1 MHTKYTSLAAAILIA
16 LTHSPALLAEGF
28 DDVFTARAPAAPA
41 AAEAVAAP
49 EATTETLT
57 MPVATPDG
65 FMPDPAAAAPA
76 AAPVANAEGYMP
88 DPTAAA
94 PAVDANGNPVAAT
107 EAAAP
112 AQPEVPQISQAEKDS
127 RFWLAAR
134 EGNSDEVAE
143 MLQQGANPNTV
154 NDNGATAIHGA
165 TQYGSL
171 PLVIYLHKSGVN
183 INATT
188 TNGWTAIHT
197 AARFGKA
204 DIANYLKQQGLNP
217 NTPTSDFGKTPVQ
230 MALDNGDLRTA
241 RILGY

>member
-1 MHTKYTSLAAAILIA
+1 MHIKQTSLAAAVLVALI
-16 LTHSPALLAEGF
+16 HSPALLAEGF
-28 DDVFTARAPAAPA
+28 DDIFTPHATATPAV
-41 AAEAVAAP
+41 AEAVAAP
-49 EATTETLT
+49 ITTYETAT
-57 MPVATPDG
+57 MPLATPDG
-65 FMPDPAAAAPA
+65 FMPDPTTAV
-76 AAPVANAEGYMP
+76 APVANADGYMP

-94 PAVDANGNPVAAT
+94 PA
-107 EAAAP
+107 
-112 AQPEVPQISQAEKDS
+112 QPEVPQLSQEEKDS

-134 EGNSDEVAE
+134 EGNTVEVAE
-143 MLQQGANPNTV
+143 MLRQGANPNTV
-154 NDNGATAIHGA
+154 NNNGATAIHGA

-171 PLVIYLHKSGVN
+171 PLVMYLHRSGVN
-183 INATT
+183 INTTT

-217 NTPTSDFGKTPVQ
+217 NIPTSDFGKTPVQ

>member
-65 FMPDPAAAAPA
+65 FMPDPAAATPA

-94 PAVDANGNPVAAT
+94 PA
-107 EAAAP
+107 
-112 AQPEVPQISQAEKDS
+112 QPEVPQISQADKDS

-134 EGNSDEVAE
+134 EGNSTEVAE

-188 TNGWTAIHT
+188 TQGWTAIHT

-230 MALDNGDLRTA
+230 LALDKGDLRTA

>member
-65 FMPDPAAAAPA
+65 FMPDPAAATPA

-88 DPTAAA
+88 DPT
-94 PAVDANGNPVAAT
+94 
-107 EAAAP
+107 AAAP

-134 EGNSDEVAE
+134 EGNFTEVAE

-230 MALDNGDLRTA
+230 LALDKGDLRTA

>member
-28 DDVFTARAPAAPA
+28 DDVFSARAPAAPA

-65 FMPDPAAAAPA
+65 FMPDPAAAPA

-88 DPTAAA
+88 DPT
-94 PAVDANGNPVAAT
+94 
-107 EAAAP
+107 AAAP

-143 MLQQGANPNTV
+143 MLRQGANPNTV

-188 TNGWTAIHT
+188 TQGWTAIHT

-230 MALDNGDLRTA
+230 LALDKGDLRTA

>member
-1 MHTKYTSLAAAILIA
+1 MHTKYTGLAAAILIA

-28 DDVFTARAPAAPA
+28 DDVFTARAPAAP
-41 AAEAVAAP
+41 

-65 FMPDPAAAAPA
+65 FMPDPAAATPA

-94 PAVDANGNPVAAT
+94 PA
-107 EAAAP
+107 
-112 AQPEVPQISQAEKDS
+112 QPEVPQISQAEKDS
-127 RFWLAAR
+127 RLWLAAR
-134 EGNSDEVAE
+134 EGNSTEVAE

-230 MALDNGDLRTA
+230 LALDNGDLRTA

>member
-94 PAVDANGNPVAAT
+94 PA
-107 EAAAP
+107 
-112 AQPEVPQISQAEKDS
+112 QSEVPQISQAEKDS
-127 RFWLAAR
+127 RFWLAAK
-134 EGNSDEVAE
+134 EGNSTEVAE

-230 MALDNGDLRTA
+230 LALDNGDLRTA

>member
-65 FMPDPAAAAPA
+65 FMPDPAAAPA

-88 DPTAAA
+88 DPT
-94 PAVDANGNPVAAT
+94 
-107 EAAAP
+107 AAAP

-134 EGNSDEVAE
+134 EGNSTEVAE